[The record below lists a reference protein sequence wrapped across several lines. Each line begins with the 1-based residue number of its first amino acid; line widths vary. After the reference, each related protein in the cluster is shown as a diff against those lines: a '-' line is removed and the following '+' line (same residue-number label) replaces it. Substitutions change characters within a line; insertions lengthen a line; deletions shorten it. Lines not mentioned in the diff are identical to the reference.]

1 MAAPVVSP
9 FPPLCPPHFPLIP
22 PSTVSFLVFLLAPPF
37 PFPSSFSLPFFHFHG
52 NFFLN
57 NASINSLGISLIHT
71 MRLIIFFYVF
81 LPAPPR
87 VYISRVQ
94 PVQPVQYSRVL
105 EATRWSEV
113 NRQIPLPCRK
123 LILPQK
129 TFTIHSS

>member
-1 MAAPVVSP
+1 
-9 FPPLCPPHFPLIP
+9 
-22 PSTVSFLVFLLAPPF
+22 
-37 PFPSSFSLPFFHFHG
+37 
-52 NFFLN
+52 
-57 NASINSLGISLIHT
+57 LGISLIHT

-129 TFTIHSS
+129 TFTIHSSWAKGRGSQALHFSIHAQYQHIIYSNTQLAPGF